1 VAHYHTL
8 CNLRLILLVAL
19 PLVLGF
25 GLTDSVLADIYRY
38 QDEQGVVF
46 FTNVPADPKYRLFYK
61 ESPSTPPAA
70 PLKGARK
77 FPAPRNNEADD
88 SMVTLSGHIETASL
102 HYGLDPKLV
111 QAVIQVESRYN
122 PLAVSPKGAQGLMQ
136 LMPQTARDLQV
147 NDPFSPKENIDG
159 GARYLRY
166 LMDIYNQDMTL
177 ALAAYNAGP
186 ERVNLYR
193 GIPPYLETKSYVQ
206 KVMQTYNR
214 LKSQL
219 LSTR

>member
-1 VAHYHTL
+1 MFLMALSMVTGLGLLDPVA
-8 CNLRLILLVAL
+8 
-19 PLVLGF
+19 
-25 GLTDSVLADIYRY
+25 ADIYRY
-38 QDEQGVVF
+38 QDDKGVVF
-46 FTNVPADPKYRLFYK
+46 FTNVPTDSKYRIFYK
-61 ESPSTPPAA
+61 ETQEPSLLPPS
-70 PLKGARK
+70 KGSRK
-77 FPAPRNNEADD
+77 IQASKTFD
-88 SMVTLSGHIETASL
+88 SGDMVSLSGHIEEASQ
-102 HYGLDPKLV
+102 HYGLDPRLI
-111 QAVIQVESRYN
+111 QAVIQVESRYD
-122 PLAVSPKGAQGLMQ
+122 PKALSPKGAQGLMQ

-186 ERVNLYR
+186 EKVNLYR

-206 KVMQTYNR
+206 KVIQIYNR